1 MKSIE
6 VWMSIDPSQNPT
18 LHAEGGEDAMTL
30 DEKQAAVGGLIE
42 YCTFAENVQLPV
54 PTDAG
59 MRMATVLNVIANE
72 EGRLMNLETNQIG
85 TYAAFGV
92 PIGEAPFLILGNV
105 LLHVRIDEDAA
116 LVTPQTL
123 MQTVMGIRRSHMIPS
138 LSLAE
143 ADYTLGDE

>member
-54 PTDAG
+54 PTDTVG
-59 MRMATVLNVIANE
+59 SLIFVLN
-72 EGRLMNLETNQIG
+72 
-85 TYAAFGV
+85 
-92 PIGEAPFLILGNV
+92 
-105 LLHVRIDEDAA
+105 
-116 LVTPQTL
+116 
-123 MQTVMGIRRSHMIPS
+123 S
-138 LSLAE
+138 
-143 ADYTLGDE
+143 